1 GMSRVGGMA
10 STGGEGVMGRWAG
23 QWGFAP
29 GVSCTPSRSVKMG
42 RAHSLFP
49 FRRPSLTSWPRRAS
63 PQLSLQSRPARRSTS
78 SGWRRW
84 LTGSGLRSSV
94 LRPNDLYP
102 HFTITFY
109 DGDSGSTGGIPGDI
123 CYTDSSMPVRGGRPL
138 ELIDAPAGH
147 APFARLMRHL
157 GYQVEVGVVVE

>member
-1 GMSRVGGMA
+1 SLWLWNGPGSSRL
-10 STGGEGVMGRWAG
+10 
-23 QWGFAP
+23 
-29 GVSCTPSRSVKMG
+29 GVSCTPSRSVTTG

-63 PQLSLQSRPARRSTS
+63 PQPSLQSRPARPSTS

-94 LRPNDLYP
+94 LRPNDVYQ
-102 HFTITFY
+102 HVTITFY
-109 DGDSGSTGGIPGDI
+109 DGDSGSTGGIRGDI
-123 CYTDSSMPVRGGRPL
+123 CYTDSPMPVRGGRPP

-147 APFARLMRHL
+147 DPFARLMRHL
-157 GYQVEVGVVVE
+157 GDQVEVGVVVE

>member
-1 GMSRVGGMA
+1 STAASASLWLWNGHGSSRL
-10 STGGEGVMGRWAG
+10 
-23 QWGFAP
+23 
-29 GVSCTPSRSVKMG
+29 GVSRTPSRSVTTG

-49 FRRPSLTSWPRRAS
+49 FPRASLTSWPRRAS
-63 PQLSLQSRPARRSTS
+63 PRLSSQSRPARRSTS

-109 DGDSGSTGGIPGDI
+109 DGDSGSSGGIRGDI
-123 CYTDSSMPVRGGRPL
+123 CYTDSPMPVRGRRPL